1 MAAFPKVTSDG
12 TIFVF
17 DNLGSNPINGKSRL
31 VSIDI
36 KTKEILGIYESDNFN
51 DFLSQNQVEEYKFIR
66 IKFM

>member
-1 MAAFPKVTSDG
+1 M
-12 TIFVF
+12 F

-51 DFLSQNQVEEYKFIR
+51 DFFESDQVEEYKFIR